1 MERNCSDTDARRR
14 FKFARESIVSTCL
27 LLKRSIHAKLIFIMF
42 VDINKISKLEIVIA
56 SNRKN
61 ENIYEEIF
69 CTQIFCKP
77 FEL

>member
-1 MERNCSDTDARRR
+1 
-14 FKFARESIVSTCL
+14 
-27 LLKRSIHAKLIFIMF
+27 MF

-69 CTQIFCKP
+69 CTQIFYKP
-77 FEL
+77 FELGVKRILWNRIFSGIN